1 MIRAQAFIDELNRL
15 GYDHWAGVP
24 CSFFK
29 SFINYVID
37 SKDLEYVGAT
47 NEGEAVAVSLGAHLA
62 GRRTVT
68 MCQNS
73 GFGNMV
79 NPLTSLNYPFR
90 VPTLLL
96 TTWRGEPGVKDEPQ
110 HEQMGQITH
119 RLLDTLEIPWRPLP
133 QEEKQLRGVV
143 EEAHEHMER
152 TRRPFA
158 LVMSKGTVEP
168 YKLQS
173 TTRAERVEGQERVHS
188 RLDGDAR
195 MKRTQA
201 LKAVMAGL
209 KGDEAIIATTGK
221 TGRELYEID
230 DRENQLY
237 VVGGMGTAS
246 AIGFGIAHARPQ
258 QQVVVVD
265 GDGAALMHMG
275 NMATIGAYAPE
286 NLLHIVLDN
295 EAHDSTGG
303 QATVSPIV
311 RFTKA
316 ALATN
321 YLHAVR
327 ADESGDVTHAVQEAR
342 KSGGP
347 TLLHVKI
354 QPGSPKELG
363 RPKVKPHEVGD
374 RLKAFIEKT
383 SPSAAQKTPQ
393 ASAGTR

>member
-1 MIRAQAFIDELNRL
+1 MIRAKAFIDELNRL
-15 GYDHWAGVP
+15 GYDHWCGVP

-37 SKDLEYVGAT
+37 DPELEYVGAT
-47 NEGEAVAVSLGAHLA
+47 NEGEAVAASLGAYLA

-79 NPLTSLNYPFR
+79 NPLTSLNYPFK
-90 VPTLLL
+90 VPTLLI

-119 RLLDTLEIPWRPLP
+119 RLLDTLEIPWRTFP
-133 QEEKQLRGVV
+133 QEENELRDVV
-143 EEAHEHMER
+143 EEAHETMER

-158 LVMSKGTVEP
+158 LIMSKGTVEP

-173 TTRAERVEGQERVHS
+173 TTRASPVDGQEKIHS
-188 RLDGDAR
+188 RLEREKR

-201 LKAVMAGL
+201 LEAVLAGL
-209 KGDEAIIATTGK
+209 SGDEAIIATTGK
-221 TGRELYEID
+221 TGRELYEIE

-246 AIGFGIAHARPQ
+246 AIGFGIAHANPHQR
-258 QQVVVVD
+258 VVVID

-275 NMATIGAYAPE
+275 NMATIGAYAPK
-286 NLLHIVLDN
+286 NLLHVVLDN
-295 EAHDSTGG
+295 ESHDSTGG

-311 RFTKA
+311 RFTQA

-321 YLHAVR
+321 YRHAVR
-327 ADESGDVTHAVQEAR
+327 ADAGDDVTQAVREAQQND
-342 KSGGP
+342 GP
-347 TLLHVKI
+347 TLLHIKT
-354 QPGSPKELG
+354 QPGSPAELG

-383 SPSAAQKTPQ
+383 AAQKAPQ
-393 ASAGTR
+393 ASAGTP

>member
-15 GYDHWAGVP
+15 GYDHWCGVP

-37 SKDLEYVGAT
+37 DPGLEYVGAT
-47 NEGEAVAVSLGAHLA
+47 NEGEAVATSLGAHLA

-79 NPLTSLNYPFR
+79 NPLTSLNYPFK
-90 VPTLLL
+90 VPTLLI

-119 RLLDTLEIPWRPLP
+119 RLLDTLEIPWRAFP
-133 QEEKQLRGVV
+133 QEENELRAVV
-143 EEAHEHMER
+143 EEAHETMER

-173 TTRAERVEGQERVHS
+173 SERARPVDGEEKTLS
-188 RLDGDAR
+188 RLDGEKR
-195 MKRTQA
+195 MKRTEA
-201 LKAVMAGL
+201 LKAVLAGL
-209 KGDEAIIATTGK
+209 DGDEVIIATTGK
-221 TGRELYEID
+221 TGRELYEIE
-230 DRENQLY
+230 DRDNQLY

-246 AIGFGIAHARPQ
+246 AIGFGIAQANPAQR
-258 QQVVVVD
+258 VVVID

-275 NMATIGAYAPE
+275 NMATIGAYAPA
-286 NLLHIVLDN
+286 NLLHVLLDN

-311 RFTKA
+311 SFTRVA
-316 ALATN
+316 AATN
-321 YLHAVR
+321 YRHAIR
-327 ADESGDVTHAVQEAR
+327 ADSGDDVTRAVQETR
-342 KSGGP
+342 NGP
-347 TLLHVKI
+347 TLLHVKT

-363 RPKVKPHEVGD
+363 RPKIKPHEVGD
-374 RLKAFIEKT
+374 RLKAFMAKT
-383 SPSAAQKTPQ
+383 AQTKAPQ
-393 ASAGTR
+393 ASPGTP